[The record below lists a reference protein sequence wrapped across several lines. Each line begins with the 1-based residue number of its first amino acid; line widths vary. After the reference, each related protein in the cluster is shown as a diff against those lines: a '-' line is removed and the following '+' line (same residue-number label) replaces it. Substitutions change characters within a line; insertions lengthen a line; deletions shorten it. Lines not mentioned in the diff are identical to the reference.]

1 MIETALCVKYYFKI
15 VLGKLCAS
23 LRGKTD
29 EIRLIKNTSV
39 KRLESFNI
47 KDNNNTYFI
56 NTRHNYYQFFV
67 LNYKGAYSE
76 ESFIM

>member
-1 MIETALCVKYYFKI
+1 MIETALCVKYYSKI

-47 KDNNNTYFI
+47 KIIIIPICKY
-56 NTRHNYYQFFV
+56 
-67 LNYKGAYSE
+67 
-76 ESFIM
+76 